1 MSLNEPQ
8 FWSTIR
14 AQALGKTEIPLFPSA
29 FDRFNE
35 MIGLPLH
42 PETLKPIGIPDYQVE
57 YFDAIQQYHKI
68 ILNKSRKIGATETAL
83 RTILYN
89 IMLGHYADHGIMIVA
104 GNKQTIANK
113 FIKRMNNIMKI
124 HHKGFTD
131 LRGVDWNYND
141 LVVSST
147 SSHIEFFNGAVV
159 EAFPA
164 NDSVRGLENTICIF
178 MSEVA
183 FIDLIDDS
191 VVYNA
196 VKPNL
201 ANITNADFIL
211 ESTPNGRRGFWYS
224 EGQQAMK
231 GKNEYKYIE
240 QPYTVALGILLSK
253 LFIEGEKKNTKI
265 DFEQEYCCK
274 FTTKSGAA
282 FPDGT
287 IKYGEE
293 EEPFVE
299 Y

>member
-1 MSLNEPQ
+1 
-8 FWSTIR
+8 
-14 AQALGKTEIPLFPSA
+14 
-29 FDRFNE
+29 

-42 PETLKPIGIPDYQVE
+42 PETLQPIGIPGYQQE
-57 YFDAIQQYHKI
+57 YFELIQQYHKI

-89 IMLGHYADHGIMIVA
+89 ILTGPYANHGIMIVA

-113 FIKRMNNIMKI
+113 FIKRMNDILKLK
-124 HHKGFTD
+124 HDGFTD
-131 LRGVDWNYND
+131 LNGVDWGYND
-141 LVVSST
+141 IITNNT
-147 SSHIEFFNGAVV
+147 SSQIEFFNGALV

-224 EGQQAMK
+224 EAQQAMK
-231 GKNEYKYIE
+231 KRNEYKYIE
-240 QPYTVALGILLSK
+240 QPYNVALGILLSK
-253 LFIEGEKKNTKI
+253 QFIEGEMKNTKI

-287 IKYGEE
+287 VKYGDE